1 MIWSNNKFLKLF
13 TKKILPIFFVF
24 IILSVAILTPVGAK
38 PVFAQANAGNTSN
51 DPALSS
57 LPECGF
63 TQLTNCLAWG
73 AFLILWIVSMSTT
86 ISGIVLEK
94 SVLFSIQSFGE
105 QVAGSSVVMTGW
117 VVFRDLANVVF
128 IFLILWVAIATILG
142 LHHGNT
148 MGSVLKIVIAAIL
161 INFSLLLTKIIIDGA
176 NILALHFYGLITAN
190 GEGQLSGMLM
200 HGLKIQTIYDP
211 SGMVSDSPA
220 ISKIITISIFGAIM
234 LLISSWV
241 FLAAAFMF
249 LARSVYLIVLMVLSP
264 FAFIAWVVP
273 GLESMTHNWWH
284 KLFKQAFFAPIFMT
298 MIYVLG
304 KIIQTPPQGDTS
316 GTIVSALNAMTNAD
330 PNVAA
335 ADKLTAALGASGI
348 FLNFFLIIG
357 FLVAALLAGSY
368 FGQVGAST
376 AISWGNKIR
385 GMGQSW
391 VGGRLIGM
399 PARAIEERFQ
409 KTYFGNTAMG
419 KRIREWTVIPLKNAK
434 WGGDMSAEERH
445 EEDLEMISKRKEAEE
460 VQGVLGLRRGG
471 PLGVT
476 VGKDEHNAESLVL
489 KIETEKA
496 EGEARIAEKDAIV
509 NGLREKLAKDP
520 TNVAL
525 QNSLKQAEEERKA
538 TKQEVYDGLEKERGE
553 LQKVLVRLTPH
564 AFAEMMPKSMLFNEE
579 IMRNAS
585 RGQMMAILGSD
596 HFAEHEKDK
605 VRAARYGHIKR
616 ATDELKE
623 KEKEYDEEYQEYTQ
637 FFTEIGTLEEGNE
650 DEKIK
655 KQLDRMGLRYGSPE
669 RAAKEAEIKWA
680 MSSYR
685 GATTDE
691 EKKTANEEGLKLLE
705 KPSRKM
711 IGDVAPDVRVW
722 IRAMA
727 DQELDEMYKFDPKMV
742 ADRNLTTTIR
752 SSAVIYGRK
761 SENIASIDKDGFRDA
776 KLSTIIDAEDL
787 VNGIGELAPSFETF
801 RHMLDNMTA
810 NGAKEVEALKRMTAA
825 EYTKFQGGNN
835 RDAWEKLK
843 EDYLRKAVKKIA
855 FEKGTYQDYVSGFN
869 AEQRGLAQ
877 LGDEKMIESIGGQ
890 SADEFP
896 ILRGLRWRNPAFAKY
911 MTRQIA
917 KEFRQKDTGDIK
929 EVMDMVLF
937 DFKKMLDTGGTFK
950 ISDAN
955 MDLLH
960 WVATESQGKEF
971 KNRDLVNPELQEYF
985 DKMLAIFGEMGRNT
999 NPTYEAFD
1007 TAKKKLKY

>member
-1 MIWSNNKFLKLF
+1 M
-13 TKKILPIFFVF
+13 
-24 IILSVAILTPVGAK
+24 
-38 PVFAQANAGNTSN
+38 
-51 DPALSS
+51 
-57 LPECGF
+57 
-63 TQLTNCLAWG
+63 
-73 AFLILWIVSMSTT
+73 
-86 ISGIVLEK
+86 
-94 SVLFSIQSFGE
+94 
-105 QVAGSSVVMTGW
+105 
-117 VVFRDLANVVF
+117 
-128 IFLILWVAIATILG
+128 
-142 LHHGNT
+142 
-148 MGSVLKIVIAAIL
+148 
-161 INFSLLLTKIIIDGA
+161 
-176 NILALHFYGLITAN
+176 
-190 GEGQLSGMLM
+190 
-200 HGLKIQTIYDP
+200 
-211 SGMVSDSPA
+211 
-220 ISKIITISIFGAIM
+220 ISKISIKNIASYGETPAVLETDKKINLVYGLNGTGKTTLSNYLQDKDNDCFSCCSISG
-234 LLISSWV
+234 LSNEKVL
-241 FLAAAFMF
+241 
-249 LARSVYLIVLMVLSP
+249 VY
-264 FAFIAWVVP
+264 
-273 GLESMTHNWWH
+273 NH
-284 KLFKQAFFAPIFMT
+284 KFVTDNFYQ
-298 MIYVLG
+298 
-304 KIIQTPPQGDTS
+304 DTQR
-316 GTIVSALNAMTNAD
+316 
-330 PNVAA
+330 
-335 ADKLTAALGASGI
+335 GI
-348 FLNFFLIIG
+348 FSLKSENK
-357 FLVAALLAGSY
+357 AAKEKIDIAT
-368 FGQVGAST
+368 QE
-376 AISWGNKIR
+376 INK
-385 GMGQSW
+385 
-391 VGGRLIGM
+391 
-399 PARAIEERFQ
+399 
-409 KTYFGNTAMG
+409 
-419 KRIREWTVIPLKNAK
+419 LKNQIK
-434 WGGDMSAEERH
+434 NDELKTGSQFDLEKKQEDIDILQTSSEEKTWKIKNDYYGGDRI
-445 EEDLEMISKRKEAEE
+445 LEFCLDGKMGSKKSLFDFICKLQKLDNKPQKSIEILKKEAEAT
-460 VQGVLGLRRGG
+460 QG
-471 PLGVT
+471 
-476 VGKDEHNAESLVL
+476 ENAKSYDESLVKKVNFDFWNIENQEIFKEVIIGNENSQVAKL
-489 KIETEKA
+489 INKLNNSDWVKKGKEFLNEPKEENEICPFCQQKTITKDLHQEIQDYFDETYQNKIT
-496 EGEARIAEKDAIV
+496 
-509 NGLREKLAKDP
+509 
-520 TNVAL
+520 
-525 QNSLKQAEEERKA
+525 SL
-538 TKQEVYDGLEKERGE
+538 
-553 LQKVLVRLTPH
+553 
-564 AFAEMMPKSMLFNEE
+564 
-579 IMRNAS
+579 
-585 RGQMMAILGSD
+585 
-596 HFAEHEKDK
+596 
-605 VRAARYGHIKR
+605 
-616 ATDELKE
+616 E